1 MDAEERR
8 RKLEAGRAKLAHFR
22 QRKTKGDNTQ
32 SQKKAAKRKGSSDHT
47 QDIPKEECMIV
58 AQDSD
63 VLTELNISV
72 ESKTEETETRSERK
86 ADVDLSNPDLVDD
99 HASEKDV
106 LCSIKEYDQ
115 LDVQM
120 CRTRIVELEK
130 RLLDKQEATE
140 RLTTEVD
147 DLLEQLAKHS
157 GATHLQE
164 LETAVQ
170 ERNEIIAQLTSNL
183 QQARQNRDDI
193 QEEASLLADQIH
205 GLQLQ
210 LHEANEL
217 LKSRIPGKSELCQA
231 QEQMAVFQNRLKEQ
245 STQLQI
251 MHQKAYDLAVKL
263 ESSQKNTKDKESLLA
278 QKEENLNNTMQQMY
292 NDIGEKEETIKGLQD
307 IVTSE
312 RSNLSLL
319 QHTLSLRDTEIME
332 LKNEIASAK
341 MKEQEYI
348 EELKANHKR
357 DICRQLQDLRTGLEE
372 CYRKEIVRVKEDCEE
387 EMNKKYKNEH
397 EQIKRELSAL
407 NSDEDFQNLNA
418 IIIDLNNKLHES
430 EIHRENLCKQLKN
443 QMEDFQR
450 ERSEIELRYK
460 DLVEDLKLQLT
471 NAEKQAKEAQESK
484 QEKEYLND
492 EIQKLNS
499 FIQELSEKLLLET
512 KNNKDLKHKHD
523 EEITVYNL
531 KLKKLEQEEKLLQEV
546 SASQKAELEKMQNK
560 LCQHEGEIQLV
571 REELEFQHGL
581 RVDSFK
587 AELEDTKKNLKMVK
601 AAKDHK
607 SYEADNTSEENM
619 VELGSFIEDA
629 DILTKYLVSTERQE
643 QSYILDNSELLDTEE
658 DRFVLDSNIILESNM
673 DSAADKLMFSPD
685 EQKCISS
692 VLQGT
697 SDETELEAEAFA
709 SYLSGD
715 SLLQSEVSD
724 CKEVKDEERAGLME
738 RCVKL
743 FKELSE
749 KESALNKSYQETQE
763 ALEKWE
769 KATAELSITHL
780 ELNKEREAR
789 VRCEEE
795 LDQKEKKEK
804 ELENKINFL
813 EKQGE
818 DRDLTV
824 CIEELGLGI
833 KASKSHTW
841 QEMIK
846 DFKQERE
853 TLMMQLRA
861 QEQLV
866 KEVQEQKTASD
877 SVTSEVQSLFGR
889 QLAALQSQR
898 DQMQAQ
904 LDAQKAKN
912 QTMAELLGQKTIL
925 EETLLKEQEAL
936 KAEINNKEQSLTLT
950 LKENITLQERLCTVE
965 QNLIKAE
972 KALEKNLEKNIH
984 DLNMKTKNYE
994 KALECERVEFEEKLK
1009 SSNLELQK
1017 LNIEM
1022 QAKKMEYT
1030 EKENKLT
1037 EEVAHLKKVQVELEN
1052 HLQETVQKSAQAIQ
1066 EVQSEMRRHYEEEI
1080 SKTES
1085 QHLSETRKMNLVHQE
1100 EIEELNAEIKGKVEK
1115 QQNLEA
1121 ERKEQIGLIKKVHER
1136 EHDREIAELIIK
1148 HEDEMKE
1155 LRAELIK
1162 KQQQLLDELQ
1172 QQMEGTHKTEM
1183 QHAQLQSQTLHNLE
1197 LEGLRLSLSNMH
1209 TSQLELMQSNLRKE
1223 KETALVELREM
1234 LNDKRAQEVAILQS
1248 RHQFELEHIKEQN
1261 LKEKEEIA
1269 LKYQQELDERKKI
1282 ELEMEKKHIQTLETL
1297 KGDCAL
1303 KTETCLKNIREELSE
1318 KHQTEM
1324 GELQKTLKLEL
1335 ERVKEELKSLSL
1347 KKEQAEMKCKN
1358 LENEHQ
1364 MAIPKLC
1371 EQLQTEHDQCLENL
1385 KRKSQEREQE
1395 MRQEMEKLQA
1405 TYEELKTRS
1414 QEEIKQLWS
1423 QLDSTRASRQELS
1436 ENGVCGEA
1444 KRRCTSAPPQ
1454 QVRCLCS
1461 CSWGR
1466 ELKEQLL
1473 ARTSHVDEIER
1484 LKQDFEQQRQQRRS
1498 EHETELEQL
1507 RIYFEEKLG
1516 AAEENYREEL
1526 TLLHQ
1531 RLQELKEY
1539 SLLESEISQDQPLDI
1554 SSSVTLFEEASEKER
1569 RDTLDQLTQQ
1579 LEQHKEEFTCLRLQ
1593 LEEKHRHELDS
1604 LRSSL
1609 ALQYKEDLMKM
1620 KMDLSDRYI
1629 SEIEELKKKHCLDL
1643 EQLRAKL
1650 SEEHIKEITKLR
1662 LQSAQDAARQVEAE
1676 VVERVC
1682 VLENEHKAKLSLLQ
1696 SEKQY
1701 IAELQGEIQHLERES
1716 AKLKDSGVQHEIH
1729 LKEEMEKIKCRLVDD
1744 HKNELKRTQEE
1755 VQQMEQVHKE
1765 KEEEW
1770 KCEREALRIK
1780 VEEKLSWLR
1789 TELEDK
1795 AEYEKQTLQK
1805 EFELREAEM
1814 NQLRD
1819 QQAARIVELEKS
1831 LKEQQNN
1838 LQQLEDSLAS
1848 VQTTQKAQYDSEL
1861 QAAKALMEKKLEK
1874 ATFGLQ
1880 EECAAKL
1887 MEAQNKF
1894 MEEHKIMTQKFTT
1907 EQELL
1912 LQELKGKH
1920 ADELELQSQQ
1930 LQEKHKQHI
1939 LSLTAELQTKHQAE
1953 IETLTSTLQ
1962 SKQQAHLEAHIAEL
1976 QAKHQTQIDE
1986 LEAKH
1991 LSNLDSLESSYL
2003 SEIQIIRDEHKQA
2016 VEDLQMHF
2024 IAQLHEKDKA
2034 NQAILT
2040 QEMERLKL
2048 KHSEELQLSQDN
2060 LKIELATIHIEKLK
2074 AMAAELEEA
2083 HKEDLNTTLQNQ
2095 RCLLEEENHKALDV
2109 LREEVLHMEEHH
2121 KKALKELQD
2130 LHVAEVQKQKE
2141 EYSWQLQEELEKL
2154 KAQHEHEEEMYASAS
2169 ASEVE
2174 TVRTALLAQFE
2185 EAKLKQQ
2192 LQFQD
2197 EIELLKCQSEVLLEQ
2212 QITQLK
2218 EEFNAE
2224 RKTAWR
2230 SKEQVLIQETEKAQA
2245 RYQKERE
2252 ELSAQIQEK
2261 TNIIIQLEKKVE
2273 SLNHELEETS
2283 SELDTLL
2290 QRRDR
2295 ENQEGEYLVAMLRSD
2310 IELSQ
2315 NERKKLQESYQQVLK
2330 LFVEMVKATIATEDL
2345 ICKKVGLCLDD
2356 SLASGDSRE
2365 SRSMME
2371 EVGFIQHFK
2380 AREKRDLEK
2389 SDLDETLTEH
2399 NQVSAVTD
2407 EGSELSQHLC
2417 ESVFASPDLAL
2428 ENEEMILK
2436 ICCRLRTAV
2445 EKLLELV
2452 TESTKQLEKTHEI
2465 HAHFEEEFSRR
2476 NQETAQVVSQH
2487 HDLMECLNEESE
2499 AKNQLALELHKAEG
2513 IIEGYVVEK
2522 AALEEAMS
2530 LKEESE
2536 RRLVLELES
2545 LQEQFQKLTQ
2555 EQAILCE
2562 ERDMLISQKKALAAN
2577 VGEIEVGVPVAN
2589 VAQKEDSGLLKE
2601 VEFLAKEK
2609 LELQCQAE
2617 KDHSSL
2623 RSQMKVLEVELE
2635 EQMDQN
2641 QKLAKKSLEVTDL
2654 RQQIQVLEK
2663 QLRSQRQFM
2672 DEQAIEREH
2681 ERDEFQQEIQKLE
2694 DQLKLSGK
2702 SQTSGEPRQ
2711 YGIFELTLQIESLQA
2726 EIKDKTDDFNKL
2738 LLEKEQKYREVTVR
2752 DKEIEEQTAQIR
2764 ELEHTNTEASKTVS
2778 RLEQELQKMKKRET
2792 ELTQDKEALQQQQ
2805 YNNLIQ
2811 ISALQSKLDEARHR
2825 VPTEGSSDHGLKEQ
2839 LQAEQEALLMKE
2851 REILSLLEQL
2861 EQFKENLINK
2871 NEEILRLNLQLEMQK
2886 NLTTGIGQ
2894 LQIENAHLKEDIAKL
2909 HMMQS
2914 QKVGNS
2920 ESAVLQFP
2928 QALLEEKN
2936 QEIDHLNEQIERL
2949 QRELDG
2955 ATDNK
2960 VMENGKSEIDEL
2972 RLLVEHL
2979 RGDQERL
2986 HRDKAEEVEQLHG
2999 VIEKLQKELVQL
3011 GPVCHEVSDSQDN
3024 LNLLR
3029 LEEQVENLQNELKKG
3044 SLDFQ
3049 EHSDKNK
3056 KTVLLHSNLKE
3067 LQEELEL
3074 VSTAREALQQLLEEK
3089 ESQFKMEVEIL
3100 EQNLQNVQESSRQ
3113 HLAELTSL
3121 RIQYDAFQEEYSLL
3135 RTHLSQRDGE
3145 MGIMSTRIQEL
3156 EDTLRAREATLLES
3170 DLQIKTV
3177 AEQRV
3182 VEAAELQHLA
3192 EKIVRL
3198 EGELLQKD
3206 LHQKTEAEEVQ
3217 TLQSEVSR
3225 LDFKVQTLNQ
3235 KEVVYQRE
3243 IDELQANATKLKDQ
3257 IQEFLKEL
3265 QALCSE
3271 RDDLYSQLE
3280 SYKEKEQSNDQ
3291 EAKLHKLVLKQE
3303 GEVQVHTNGME
3314 KLGEERGPN
3323 ADQSFAASVSQS
3335 DKLILVQLE
3344 ATNTSENHKDLITKM
3359 TLHQE
3364 ELKSELACVKKEL
3377 ELSEEQTG
3385 KILENI
3391 KEKDAAIAD
3400 LKTHSRNLKTQI
3412 KQLQETLL
3420 TQEAEMTDK
3429 ARELQDLKKHYQQI
3443 LEFHQNPDSMKCK
3456 LNNLSQNT
3464 EHAKETPKDFKRLV
3478 MDMTSWD
3485 SPEIVRKQ
3493 ETSIELQPSLHLTPF
3508 SEVDSVHSTDFEMKH
3523 NKSSVVQG
3531 DTPGLLGYQSLYAN
3545 TNEEAV
3551 ARLDLKSPAFSE
3563 STYSIAEYQNM
3574 EKRILVRDVDDFTL
3588 TPSDSQDDLR
3598 STMSGLEGASDGYV
3612 SNTSSDLAAKLNQ
3625 ELEPTEHL
3633 DASFMAY
3640 LQYCGIFQDAMDP
3653 VKEKETISP
3662 QLKSVLKMVY
3672 EDSHRILA
3680 LSEHPFPL
3688 SDQKSIQQ
3696 SAAAE
3701 GWQKEGLTLLDA
3713 IQSLKDY
3720 LSKVE
3725 DRGDK
3730 ESSDTCLDWR
3740 GELLQAVQAVLEKER
3755 NMFQINLQS
3764 HLCNPGSG
3772 DEGSLVEKLEH
3783 IVKRQEEQQRIV
3795 LEHLLSSDRNS
3806 LLSEIQDLRA
3816 QLRMTHLQNQE
3827 KLQQLQ
3833 ETLTNAEDHGSK
3845 QEHQLRRKVELLEY
3859 NLQQEKTIAS
3869 DLQNSLS
3876 EEQERA
3882 SEMLELLKQERSA
3895 VSDLKSELY
3904 ESKEE
3909 NESLQ
3914 KSLQK
3919 LQREMNQLRSEL
3931 ESKEKD
3937 LTVALQ
3943 DIQNEHSKEK
3953 ELRNMFE
3960 EQHLQHKLREDEKTK
3975 ALEELQAALELQF
3988 IQNNQMSVALEHE
4001 KSANNNLRKELQIE
4015 HSRCEALLSQERNKL
4030 TELQRN
4036 LEVEKNHSLELLNA
4050 LNHERVLTEQLSMRV
4065 NEDSSCKHKE
4075 SLLEQTF
4082 VQELQA
4088 QLDEERSRAM
4098 ELAAI
4103 IEKTHQQAIQSKRQ
4117 LEAEVQMCCEET
4129 QKEREVSTKLRATLE
4144 SLQSQKQEVIC
4155 SLEIQRER
4163 EAKLK
4168 VDWEQLQTL
4177 FRSMK
4182 EQEKSKKEER
4192 EKERRQEEKEEFE
4205 KRKEW
4210 QKDRERLHE
4219 LELQHQR
4226 DEHRI
4231 KELQQTLAELEEQE
4245 RNLASHKSQQ
4255 ELSSCPVKND
4265 YNANLSLAT
4274 ETEAL
4279 HLQQQQLEKIRQ
4291 QLLFAAVHLNEF
4303 IYKTVDKTV
4312 NDWSASNDEAIA
4324 SLLHTLKELKSEL
4337 LTSSNPLKPLQG
4349 SVSLVDLLLKENG
4362 ELTKSVTTLTEEKLE
4377 LRAAICQFEKNLQQ
4391 QHHRGIGNRQIRS
4404 TDDAYSVQGSERA
4417 SWQREKTILQNALK
4431 QAESELAKATVEI
4444 ENKPIMETSNPKL
4457 QKLYRKYLRAES
4469 FRKAL
4474 VYQKK
4479 YLLLLLGGFQDCEQA
4494 TLSLIARMG
4503 VYPSPADLQVSESR
4517 SRPFTKFR
4525 SAVRVVIAVS
4535 RLKFL
4540 VKKWHKVNRKGAQ
4553 GENISHSIGHNPV
4566 SGARTEVLRQQ
4577 QFPSVNVNSPP
4588 TRDIGSCHRTS
4599 SARFVS
4605 HSPKSSY
4612 WLHNRLHPSTSSAS
4626 EKSLVSTQDPE
4637 RSLTEYIHRL
4647 EVIQQRL
4654 GGAQTGNTPGPPH
4667 QRNIK

>member
-1 MDAEERR
+1 
-8 RKLEAGRAKLAHFR
+8 
-22 QRKTKGDNTQ
+22 
-32 SQKKAAKRKGSSDHT
+32 
-47 QDIPKEECMIV
+47 
-58 AQDSD
+58 
-63 VLTELNISV
+63 
-72 ESKTEETETRSERK
+72 
-86 ADVDLSNPDLVDD
+86 
-99 HASEKDV
+99 
-106 LCSIKEYDQ
+106 
-115 LDVQM
+115 
-120 CRTRIVELEK
+120 
-130 RLLDKQEATE
+130 
-140 RLTTEVD
+140 
-147 DLLEQLAKHS
+147 
-157 GATHLQE
+157 
-164 LETAVQ
+164 
-170 ERNEIIAQLTSNL
+170 
-183 QQARQNRDDI
+183 
-193 QEEASLLADQIH
+193 
-205 GLQLQ
+205 
-210 LHEANEL
+210 
-217 LKSRIPGKSELCQA
+217 
-231 QEQMAVFQNRLKEQ
+231 
-245 STQLQI
+245 
-251 MHQKAYDLAVKL
+251 
-263 ESSQKNTKDKESLLA
+263 
-278 QKEENLNNTMQQMY
+278 
-292 NDIGEKEETIKGLQD
+292 
-307 IVTSE
+307 
-312 RSNLSLL
+312 
-319 QHTLSLRDTEIME
+319 
-332 LKNEIASAK
+332 
-341 MKEQEYI
+341 
-348 EELKANHKR
+348 
-357 DICRQLQDLRTGLEE
+357 
-372 CYRKEIVRVKEDCEE
+372 
-387 EMNKKYKNEH
+387 
-397 EQIKRELSAL
+397 
-407 NSDEDFQNLNA
+407 
-418 IIIDLNNKLHES
+418 
-430 EIHRENLCKQLKN
+430 
-443 QMEDFQR
+443 
-450 ERSEIELRYK
+450 
-460 DLVEDLKLQLT
+460 
-471 NAEKQAKEAQESK
+471 
-484 QEKEYLND
+484 
-492 EIQKLNS
+492 
-499 FIQELSEKLLLET
+499 
-512 KNNKDLKHKHD
+512 
-523 EEITVYNL
+523 
-531 KLKKLEQEEKLLQEV
+531 
-546 SASQKAELEKMQNK
+546 
-560 LCQHEGEIQLV
+560 
-571 REELEFQHGL
+571 
-581 RVDSFK
+581 
-587 AELEDTKKNLKMVK
+587 
-601 AAKDHK
+601 
-607 SYEADNTSEENM
+607 
-619 VELGSFIEDA
+619 
-629 DILTKYLVSTERQE
+629 
-643 QSYILDNSELLDTEE
+643 
-658 DRFVLDSNIILESNM
+658 
-673 DSAADKLMFSPD
+673 
-685 EQKCISS
+685 
-692 VLQGT
+692 
-697 SDETELEAEAFA
+697 
-709 SYLSGD
+709 
-715 SLLQSEVSD
+715 
-724 CKEVKDEERAGLME
+724 
-738 RCVKL
+738 
-743 FKELSE
+743 
-749 KESALNKSYQETQE
+749 
-763 ALEKWE
+763 
-769 KATAELSITHL
+769 
-780 ELNKEREAR
+780 
-789 VRCEEE
+789 
-795 LDQKEKKEK
+795 
-804 ELENKINFL
+804 
-813 EKQGE
+813 
-818 DRDLTV
+818 
-824 CIEELGLGI
+824 
-833 KASKSHTW
+833 
-841 QEMIK
+841 
-846 DFKQERE
+846 
-853 TLMMQLRA
+853 
-861 QEQLV
+861 
-866 KEVQEQKTASD
+866 
-877 SVTSEVQSLFGR
+877 
-889 QLAALQSQR
+889 
-898 DQMQAQ
+898 
-904 LDAQKAKN
+904 
-912 QTMAELLGQKTIL
+912 
-925 EETLLKEQEAL
+925 
-936 KAEINNKEQSLTLT
+936 
-950 LKENITLQERLCTVE
+950 
-965 QNLIKAE
+965 
-972 KALEKNLEKNIH
+972 
-984 DLNMKTKNYE
+984 
-994 KALECERVEFEEKLK
+994 
-1009 SSNLELQK
+1009 
-1017 LNIEM
+1017 
-1022 QAKKMEYT
+1022 
-1030 EKENKLT
+1030 
-1037 EEVAHLKKVQVELEN
+1037 
-1052 HLQETVQKSAQAIQ
+1052 
-1066 EVQSEMRRHYEEEI
+1066 
-1080 SKTES
+1080 
-1085 QHLSETRKMNLVHQE
+1085 
-1100 EIEELNAEIKGKVEK
+1100 
-1115 QQNLEA
+1115 
-1121 ERKEQIGLIKKVHER
+1121 
-1136 EHDREIAELIIK
+1136 
-1148 HEDEMKE
+1148 
-1155 LRAELIK
+1155 
-1162 KQQQLLDELQ
+1162 
-1172 QQMEGTHKTEM
+1172 
-1183 QHAQLQSQTLHNLE
+1183 
-1197 LEGLRLSLSNMH
+1197 MH

-1364 MAIPKLC
+1364 MAIPKRC
-1371 EQLQTEHDQCLENL
+1371 EQLQTEHDRCLENL
-1385 KRKSQEREQE
+1385 KRKSKEREQE

-1436 ENGVCGEA
+1436 
-1444 KRRCTSAPPQ
+1444 
-1454 QVRCLCS
+1454 
-1461 CSWGR
+1461 

-1579 LEQHKEEFTCLRLQ
+1579 LEQHK
-1593 LEEKHRHELDS
+1593 
-1604 LRSSL
+1604 
-1609 ALQYKEDLMKM
+1609 
-1620 KMDLSDRYI
+1620 
-1629 SEIEELKKKHCLDL
+1629 
-1643 EQLRAKL
+1643 
-1650 SEEHIKEITKLR
+1650 
-1662 LQSAQDAARQVEAE
+1662 SAQDAARQVEAE

-1716 AKLKDSGVQHEIH
+1716 AKLKDIGVQHEIH

-1744 HKNELKRTQEE
+1744 HKNELKRTREE

-1780 VEEKLSWLR
+1780 VEEKLSRLR

-1814 NQLRD
+1814 NQLQD

-1831 LKEQQNN
+1831 LKEQQNS

-1976 QAKHQTQIDE
+1976 RAKHQTQIDE

-2109 LREEVLHMEEHH
+2109 LREEVLQMEEHH
-2121 KKALKELQD
+2121 KKALNELQD

-2154 KAQHEHEEEMYASAS
+2154 KAQHEHEEE
-2169 ASEVE
+2169 
-2174 TVRTALLAQFE
+2174 
-2185 EAKLKQQ
+2185 
-2192 LQFQD
+2192 
-2197 EIELLKCQSEVLLEQ
+2197 
-2212 QITQLK
+2212 

-2224 RKTAWR
+2224 RKTAWH

-2252 ELSAQIQEK
+2252 ELSVQIQEK

-2283 SELDTLL
+2283 SELETLL

-2330 LFVEMVKATIATEDL
+2330 LFVEMVKATISTEDL

-2577 VGEIEVGVPVAN
+2577 VGEIEVG
-2589 VAQKEDSGLLKE
+2589 LLKE

-2623 RSQMKVLEVELE
+2623 RSQMKILEVELE

-2702 SQTSGEPRQ
+2702 SQTCGEPRQ
-2711 YGIFELTLQIESLQA
+2711 YGVESLQA
-2726 EIKDKTDDFNKL
+2726 EIKDKTDDFKKL
-2738 LLEKEQKYREVTVR
+2738 LLEKEQKYQEVTVR

-2894 LQIENAHLKEDIAKL
+2894 LQIENAHLK
-2909 HMMQS
+2909 
-2914 QKVGNS
+2914 
-2920 ESAVLQFP
+2920 
-2928 QALLEEKN
+2928 
-2936 QEIDHLNEQIERL
+2936 
-2949 QRELDG
+2949 
-2955 ATDNK
+2955 

-2999 VIEKLQKELVQL
+2999 VIEKLQKELLQL
-3011 GPVCHEVSDSQDN
+3011 GPVCREVSDSQDN

-3257 IQEFLKEL
+3257 IQELLKEL

-3314 KLGEERGPN
+3314 KLGKERGAN

-3344 ATNTSENHKDLITKM
+3344 ATDTSENHKDLIAKM

-3385 KILENI
+3385 KILEDI

-3429 ARELQDLKKHYQQI
+3429 ARELQDLKKHCQQI
-3443 LEFHQNPDSMKCK
+3443 MEFHQNPDSVKCK
-3456 LNNLSQNT
+3456 LNNLSRNT
-3464 EHAKETPKDFKRLV
+3464 EHAKETPKDFKCLV
-3478 MDMTSWD
+3478 MDETSWD

-3740 GELLQAVQAVLEKER
+3740 GELLQAVQGVLEKER
-3755 NMFQINLQS
+3755 NTFQIDLQS

-3869 DLQNSLS
+3869 HLQNSLS

-3975 ALEELQAALELQF
+3975 ALEELQAALELQC

-4065 NEDSSCKHKE
+4065 NEDSSCKQKE

-4129 QKEREVSTKLRATLE
+4129 QKERE
-4144 SLQSQKQEVIC
+4144 
-4155 SLEIQRER
+4155 
-4163 EAKLK
+4163 K

-4255 ELSSCPVKND
+4255 ELSSCPIKND

-4362 ELTKSVTTLTEEKLE
+4362 ELAKSVTTLTEEKLE
-4377 LRAAICQFEKNLQQ
+4377 LRAAICQLEKNLQQ

-4404 TDDAYSVQGSERA
+4404 TDDAHSVQGSERA
-4417 SWQREKTILQNALK
+4417 SWQREKTVLQNALK

-4444 ENKPIMETSNPKL
+4444 ENKPIMETSNPKNFNDLGFFQL

-4654 GGAQTGNTPGPPH
+4654 GGAQTGKMNLIIPQAFLKSHLLFSKAFYILSLIVTKCEEHFKKKQLCICHGG
-4667 QRNIK
+4667 RGD

>member
-1 MDAEERR
+1 
-8 RKLEAGRAKLAHFR
+8 
-22 QRKTKGDNTQ
+22 
-32 SQKKAAKRKGSSDHT
+32 
-47 QDIPKEECMIV
+47 MIV

-63 VLTELNISV
+63 VLTELNISI
-72 ESKTEETETRSERK
+72 ESKTEETETRSESK

-99 HASEKDV
+99 RASEKDV

-130 RLLDKQEATE
+130 RLLDKQEAAE

-147 DLLEQLAKHS
+147 DLLEQLAQHN

-217 LKSRIPGKSELCQA
+217 LKSRIPGKSELSQA
-231 QEQMAVFQNRLKEQ
+231 QEQMAVLQNRLKEQ

-278 QKEENLNNTMQQMY
+278 QKEENLNNAMQQMY
-292 NDIGEKEETIKGLQD
+292 NNIGEKEETIKSLQD

-312 RSNLSLL
+312 RSNLTLL

-357 DICRQLQDLRTGLEE
+357 DVCRQLQDLRTDLEE
-372 CYRKEIVRVKEDCEE
+372 CYRKEMVRVKEDCEE
-387 EMNKKYKNEH
+387 EMNKKYKNEL

-450 ERSEIELRYK
+450 ERAEIEMRYK

-471 NAEKQAKEAQESK
+471 NAEKQAQEAQESK

-492 EIQKLNS
+492 EIRKLNS
-499 FIQELSEKLLLET
+499 FIQELSEKLLCET

-523 EEITVYNL
+523 EEITIYNL

-587 AELEDTKKNLKMVK
+587 VELEDKKKNLKKVK
-601 AAKDHK
+601 AEKDHK
-607 SYEADNTSEENM
+607 SYEANNTSEENM
-619 VELGSFIEDA
+619 IELGSFIEDA

-643 QSYILDNSELLDTEE
+643 QSYISDNSELLDTEE
-658 DRFVLDSNIILESNM
+658 GRFVLDSNIILESNM
-673 DSAADKLMFSPD
+673 DSTADMLMFSPD
-685 EQKCISS
+685 EQKCLSS

-697 SDETELEAEAFA
+697 SEETELETEAFA

-715 SLLQSEVSD
+715 SLLQNEISD
-724 CKEVKDEERAGLME
+724 CKEVKDGERAGLME

-795 LDQKEKKEK
+795 LDQKVKKEK

-833 KASKSHTW
+833 KASKSHTC

-950 LKENITLQERLCTVE
+950 LKENITLQERLFAVE

-984 DLNMKTKNYE
+984 DLNMKTKNFE

-1017 LNIEM
+1017 LNVEI
-1022 QAKKMEYT
+1022 QAKKMEYI
-1030 EKENKLT
+1030 ERENKLT
-1037 EEVAHLKKVQVELEN
+1037 EEVAHLKKVQMELEN

-1080 SKTES
+1080 SKMES
-1085 QHLSETRKMNLVHQE
+1085 QHLSETTKMKLVHQK
-1100 EIEELNAEIKGKVEK
+1100 EIEELNAEIKEKVEK
-1115 QQNLEA
+1115 QQNLEE

-1183 QHAQLQSQTLHNLE
+1183 QHVQLQSQTLHNLE
-1197 LEGLRLSLSNMH
+1197 LEGLRLSLTNMH

-1282 ELEMEKKHIQTLETL
+1282 ELEMEKKRIQTLETV

-1364 MAIPKLC
+1364 MAIPKLR
-1371 EQLQTEHDQCLENL
+1371 EQLQLEHDQCLENL
-1385 KRKSQEREQE
+1385 KRKSKEREQD

-1436 ENGVCGEA
+1436 
-1444 KRRCTSAPPQ
+1444 
-1454 QVRCLCS
+1454 
-1461 CSWGR
+1461 

-1539 SLLESEISQDQPLDI
+1539 SLLESEIIQDQPLDM
-1554 SSSVTLFEEASEKER
+1554 SSSVTLLEEASEKER
-1569 RDTLDQLTQQ
+1569 RDILDQLTQQ

-1604 LRSSL
+1604 VRSSL

-1629 SEIEELKKKHCLDL
+1629 SEIEELKRKHCLDL

-1676 VVERVC
+1676 VAERVC

-1701 IAELQGEIQHLERES
+1701 IAELQGEIQHLEREIT
-1716 AKLKDSGVQHEIH
+1716 KLKDIGVQHEIH

-1744 HKNELKRTQEE
+1744 HKNELKRSREE
-1755 VQQMEQVHKE
+1755 VQQMEKLHKE

-1770 KCEREALRIK
+1770 KCEREALSIK
-1780 VEEKLSWLR
+1780 VEEKLSQLH

-1795 AEYEKQTLQK
+1795 AEYEKRTLQK

-1814 NQLRD
+1814 NQLQD

-1831 LKEQQNN
+1831 LKEQQNS

-1848 VQTTQKAQYDSEL
+1848 VQTTQKAQAQYDSEL

-1930 LQEKHKQHI
+1930 LQEKHKQQI

-2024 IAQLHEKDKA
+2024 ISQLHEKDKA
-2034 NQAILT
+2034 HQAILT

-2083 HKEDLNTTLQNQ
+2083 HKEDLNTALQNQ

-2141 EYSWQLQEELEKL
+2141 EYTWQLQEELEKL

-2218 EEFNAE
+2218 EEFEAE

-2245 RYQKERE
+2245 CYQKERE
-2252 ELSAQIQEK
+2252 ELSVQIQEK

-2273 SLNHELEETS
+2273 SLNHELEETN
-2283 SELDTLL
+2283 SELETLL

-2365 SRSMME
+2365 SCSMME
-2371 EVGFIQHFK
+2371 EMGFIQHFK
-2380 AREKRDLEK
+2380 TREKHDLEK

-2436 ICCRLRTAV
+2436 ICRRLRTAV

-2522 AALEEAMS
+2522 AALEEAIS
-2530 LKEESE
+2530 LKEDSE

-2545 LQEQFQKLTQ
+2545 LKERFQKLTQ
-2555 EQAILCE
+2555 EQAILSE

-2577 VGEIEVGVPVAN
+2577 VGEIEV
-2589 VAQKEDSGLLKE
+2589 GLLKE

-2752 DKEIEEQTAQIR
+2752 DKEIEEQAAQIR

-2839 LQAEQEALLMKE
+2839 LQAEREALLMKE
-2851 REILSLLEQL
+2851 REILNLLEQL

-2886 NLTTGIGQ
+2886 NLTPGIGQ

-2914 QKVGNS
+2914 QNVGNS
-2920 ESAVLQFP
+2920 ESALLQFP

-2936 QEIDHLNEQIERL
+2936 QEIDHLNEQIETL

-2960 VMENGKSEIDEL
+2960 VVENRKSEIDEL

-3011 GPVCHEVSDSQDN
+3011 GPMCHEVSDSQDN

-3044 SLDFQ
+3044 SLDLQ

-3170 DLQIKTV
+3170 SLQLKTV
-3177 AEQRV
+3177 AEQKV

-3192 EKIVRL
+3192 EKIARL
-3198 EGELLQKD
+3198 EDELLKKD

-3257 IQEFLKEL
+3257 IQEVLKEL
-3265 QALCSE
+3265 QALRSE

-3303 GEVQVHTNGME
+3303 REVQVHTNGMD
-3314 KLGEERGPN
+3314 KLGEERGAN

-3344 ATNTSENHKDLITKM
+3344 ATNISENHKDLITKM

-3364 ELKSELACVKKEL
+3364 ELKSQLACVKKKL

-3385 KILENI
+3385 KILEDI

-3400 LKTHSRNLKTQI
+3400 LKIHSRNLKTQI

-3420 TQEAEMTDK
+3420 TQEAQMTDK
-3429 ARELQDLKKHYQQI
+3429 ARELQDLKKHCQQI
-3443 LEFHQNPDSMKCK
+3443 LEFHQTPDSIKCK

-3464 EHAKETPKDFKRLV
+3464 EHAEETPKDFKCLV

-3508 SEVDSVHSTDFEMKH
+3508 SEVDSVHSADFEMKH

-3563 STYSIAEYQNM
+3563 STYSIAEYQNT

-3713 IQSLKDY
+3713 IQSLTDY

-3740 GELLQAVQAVLEKER
+3740 GELLQAVQGVLEKER
-3755 NMFQINLQS
+3755 KMFQIDLQS
-3764 HLCNPGSG
+3764 HFCNPGSG

-3827 KLQQLQ
+3827 KLQHLQ

-3882 SEMLELLKQERSA
+3882 SEMHELLKQEQSA

-3943 DIQNEHSKEK
+3943 DVQNEHSKEK

-3960 EQHLQHKLREDEKTK
+3960 EQHLQHKIREDEKTK
-3975 ALEELQAALELQF
+3975 ALEELQAALELQC

-4050 LNHERVLTEQLSMRV
+4050 LNHERVLTEQLSVRV

-4144 SLQSQKQEVIC
+4144 SLQSQKQEVIH

-4177 FRSMK
+4177 FKSTK

-4192 EKERRQEEKEEFE
+4192 EKERRQEQKAEFE

-4255 ELSSCPVKND
+4255 ELSSCPIKND
-4265 YNANLSLAT
+4265 DNANLSLAT

-4279 HLQQQQLEKIRQ
+4279 HLQQQLLEKIRQ

-4303 IYKTVDKTV
+4303 MYKTVDKTV

-4337 LTSSNPLKPLQG
+4337 LTSSTPLKPLQD

-4362 ELTKSVTTLTEEKLE
+4362 ELTKSVTTLTEEKLK
-4377 LRAAICQFEKNLQQ
+4377 LRAAICQLEKNLQQ
-4391 QHHRGIGNRQIRS
+4391 QHHRGIGNRRILS
-4404 TDDAYSVQGSERA
+4404 TDDAHSVQESERA

-4444 ENKPIMETSNPKL
+4444 ENKPIMEISSPKL

-4503 VYPSPADLQVSESR
+4503 VYPSPADLQVPESR

-4588 TRDIGSCHRTS
+4588 TRDIGLCHRTS

>member
-1 MDAEERR
+1 MDEERR

-22 QRKTKGDNTQ
+22 QRKTKSDNTQ
-32 SQKKAAKRKGSSDHT
+32 SQKKAAKRKGSSDHM
-47 QDIPKEECMIV
+47 QNIPKEECVIV

-63 VLTELNISV
+63 VLTDLNISI
-72 ESKTEETETRSERK
+72 EGKTEETETSSESK
-86 ADVDLSNPDLVDD
+86 ADVDLSNPCLVDD
-99 HASEKDV
+99 CASE
-106 LCSIKEYDQ
+106 EYGQ
-115 LDVQM
+115 LNVQM

-130 RLLDKQEATE
+130 RLLEKQEATE

-147 DLLEQLAKHS
+147 DLLEQLAQHS

-217 LKSRIPGKSELCQA
+217 LKSRIPGKSELSQA

-251 MHQKAYDLAVKL
+251 MHQKAHDLELQL
-263 ESSQKNTKDKESLLA
+263 ESSQK
-278 QKEENLNNTMQQMY
+278 
-292 NDIGEKEETIKGLQD
+292 
-307 IVTSE
+307 
-312 RSNLSLL
+312 
-319 QHTLSLRDTEIME
+319 
-332 LKNEIASAK
+332 
-341 MKEQEYI
+341 
-348 EELKANHKR
+348 
-357 DICRQLQDLRTGLEE
+357 
-372 CYRKEIVRVKEDCEE
+372 
-387 EMNKKYKNEH
+387 
-397 EQIKRELSAL
+397 
-407 NSDEDFQNLNA
+407 
-418 IIIDLNNKLHES
+418 
-430 EIHRENLCKQLKN
+430 
-443 QMEDFQR
+443 
-450 ERSEIELRYK
+450 
-460 DLVEDLKLQLT
+460 
-471 NAEKQAKEAQESK
+471 
-484 QEKEYLND
+484 
-492 EIQKLNS
+492 
-499 FIQELSEKLLLET
+499 
-512 KNNKDLKHKHD
+512 
-523 EEITVYNL
+523 
-531 KLKKLEQEEKLLQEV
+531 
-546 SASQKAELEKMQNK
+546 
-560 LCQHEGEIQLV
+560 
-571 REELEFQHGL
+571 
-581 RVDSFK
+581 
-587 AELEDTKKNLKMVK
+587 
-601 AAKDHK
+601 
-607 SYEADNTSEENM
+607 
-619 VELGSFIEDA
+619 
-629 DILTKYLVSTERQE
+629 
-643 QSYILDNSELLDTEE
+643 
-658 DRFVLDSNIILESNM
+658 
-673 DSAADKLMFSPD
+673 
-685 EQKCISS
+685 
-692 VLQGT
+692 
-697 SDETELEAEAFA
+697 
-709 SYLSGD
+709 
-715 SLLQSEVSD
+715 
-724 CKEVKDEERAGLME
+724 
-738 RCVKL
+738 
-743 FKELSE
+743 
-749 KESALNKSYQETQE
+749 
-763 ALEKWE
+763 
-769 KATAELSITHL
+769 
-780 ELNKEREAR
+780 
-789 VRCEEE
+789 
-795 LDQKEKKEK
+795 
-804 ELENKINFL
+804 
-813 EKQGE
+813 
-818 DRDLTV
+818 
-824 CIEELGLGI
+824 
-833 KASKSHTW
+833 
-841 QEMIK
+841 
-846 DFKQERE
+846 
-853 TLMMQLRA
+853 
-861 QEQLV
+861 
-866 KEVQEQKTASD
+866 
-877 SVTSEVQSLFGR
+877 
-889 QLAALQSQR
+889 
-898 DQMQAQ
+898 
-904 LDAQKAKN
+904 
-912 QTMAELLGQKTIL
+912 
-925 EETLLKEQEAL
+925 
-936 KAEINNKEQSLTLT
+936 
-950 LKENITLQERLCTVE
+950 
-965 QNLIKAE
+965 
-972 KALEKNLEKNIH
+972 
-984 DLNMKTKNYE
+984 
-994 KALECERVEFEEKLK
+994 
-1009 SSNLELQK
+1009 
-1017 LNIEM
+1017 
-1022 QAKKMEYT
+1022 
-1030 EKENKLT
+1030 
-1037 EEVAHLKKVQVELEN
+1037 
-1052 HLQETVQKSAQAIQ
+1052 
-1066 EVQSEMRRHYEEEI
+1066 
-1080 SKTES
+1080 
-1085 QHLSETRKMNLVHQE
+1085 
-1100 EIEELNAEIKGKVEK
+1100 IEELNAEIKEKVEK
-1115 QQNLEA
+1115 QQNLEE

-1136 EHDREIAELIIK
+1136 EHDREITELIIK

-1162 KQQQLLDELQ
+1162 EQQQLLDELQ

-1183 QHAQLQSQTLHNLE
+1183 QHTQLQSQTLHNLE
-1197 LEGLRLSLSNMH
+1197 LEGLRLSLTNMH

-1248 RHQFELEHIKEQN
+1248 RHQFELEHINEQH

-1269 LKYQQELDERKKI
+1269 LKHQQELDERKKI

-1297 KGDCAL
+1297 KGDWAL
-1303 KTETCLKNIREELSE
+1303 KTETRLKNIREELSE
-1318 KHQTEM
+1318 KHQIEM

-1335 ERVKEELKSLSL
+1335 DRVKEELKSLSV
-1347 KKEQAEMKCKN
+1347 KKEQVEMKCKN

-1364 MAIPKLC
+1364 MAITKLR
-1371 EQLQTEHDQCLENL
+1371 EQLQTEHDQGLENL
-1385 KRKSQEREQE
+1385 KRKSKEREQE
-1395 MRQEMEKLQA
+1395 MQQEMEKLQA

-1436 ENGVCGEA
+1436 
-1444 KRRCTSAPPQ
+1444 
-1454 QVRCLCS
+1454 
-1461 CSWGR
+1461 

-1554 SSSVTLFEEASEKER
+1554 SSSVTLLEEASEKER
-1569 RDTLDQLTQQ
+1569 RDILDQLTQQ
-1579 LEQHKEEFTCLRLQ
+1579 LEQHKEELTCLRLQ

-1643 EQLRAKL
+1643 EHLRAKL

-1676 VVERVC
+1676 VAERVC

-1696 SEKQY
+1696 CEKQH
-1701 IAELQGEIQHLERES
+1701 IAELQGEIQHLKREIT
-1716 AKLKDSGVQHEIH
+1716 KLQDIGVQHEAQ
-1729 LKEEMEKIKCRLVDD
+1729 LKEEMEKIKCKLVDD
-1744 HKNELKRTQEE
+1744 HKNELKRAREE
-1755 VQQMEQVHKE
+1755 VQQVEQVHKE

-1770 KCEREALRIK
+1770 KCEREALRVK
-1780 VEEKLSWLR
+1780 VEETLSQLR
-1789 TELEDK
+1789 AELEDK
-1795 AEYEKQTLQK
+1795 AESEKQTLQK

-1814 NQLRD
+1814 NRLQD

-1831 LKEQQNN
+1831 LKEQQNS

-1848 VQTTQKAQYDSEL
+1848 MQTTQTAQAQYESEL
-1861 QAAKALMEKKLEK
+1861 QAAKTLMEKDLEK

-1880 EECAAKL
+1880 EECAVKL

-1894 MEEHKIMTQKFTT
+1894 MEEHKVMTQKFTT

-1920 ADELELQSQQ
+1920 VEELELQSQQ
-1930 LQEKHKQHI
+1930 LQEKHKQQI

-1962 SKQQAHLEAHIAEL
+1962 SKQQAQLEARLAEL
-1976 QAKHQTQIDE
+1976 QAKHQAQIDD

-2024 IAQLHEKDKA
+2024 AEQLHEKEKA

-2060 LKIELATIHIEKLK
+2060 LKIELATLHIEKLK

-2083 HKEDLNTTLQNQ
+2083 HKEDLNTALQNQ
-2095 RCLLEEENHKALDV
+2095 RCMLEEENHKALDV

-2121 KKALKELQD
+2121 KKALKDLQD
-2130 LHVAEVQKQKE
+2130 LHVAEVQRQKE
-2141 EYSWQLQEELEKL
+2141 AYSWQLQEELEKL
-2154 KAQHEHEEEMYASAS
+2154 KAQHEHEEKMYASAS

-2185 EAKLKQQ
+2185 EVKLKQQ

-2218 EEFNAE
+2218 EEFEAE

-2245 RYQKERE
+2245 HYEKEKE
-2252 ELSAQIQEK
+2252 ELSVQIQEK

-2273 SLNHELEETS
+2273 SLNQKLEETN
-2283 SELDTLL
+2283 SELETLL

-2380 AREKRDLEK
+2380 AREKHDLEK
-2389 SDLDETLTEH
+2389 SDLLDETLTEH

-2436 ICCRLRTAV
+2436 ICRRLRTAV

-2487 HDLMECLNEESE
+2487 HDLMECLNEENE

-2577 VGEIEVGVPVAN
+2577 VGEIEVGVPVVNIAK
-2589 VAQKEDSGLLKE
+2589 KEDSGLLKE

-2726 EIKDKTDDFNKL
+2726 EIKDKTDDYNKL
-2738 LLEKEQKYREVTVR
+2738 LLEKEQKYREITVR
-2752 DKEIEEQTAQIR
+2752 DKEIEELAARIR

-2825 VPTEGSSDHGLKEQ
+2825 VPSEGSSDHGLKEQ

-2851 REILSLLEQL
+2851 RE
-2861 EQFKENLINK
+2861 
-2871 NEEILRLNLQLEMQK
+2871 
-2886 NLTTGIGQ
+2886 
-2894 LQIENAHLKEDIAKL
+2894 EDIAKL
-2909 HMMQS
+2909 RMMQS
-2914 QKVGNS
+2914 QNVGSS

-2960 VMENGKSEIDEL
+2960 SCSLSQVVENGKSEIDEL

-2999 VIEKLQKELVQL
+2999 VIEKLQKELIQL
-3011 GPVCHEVSDSQDN
+3011 GPMCHEVSDSEDN
-3024 LNLLR
+3024 RNVLR

-3056 KTVLLHSNLKE
+3056 KTVLLHSKLKE

-3145 MGIMSTRIQEL
+3145 MGIMASRIQEL

-3182 VEAAELQHLA
+3182 VDAAELQHLA
-3192 EKIVRL
+3192 EKIARL
-3198 EGELLQKD
+3198 EDELLKKD

-3243 IDELQANATKLKDQ
+3243 IDELQANSIKLKDQ
-3257 IQEFLKEL
+3257 VQEFLKEL
-3265 QALCSE
+3265 QALRSE
-3271 RDDLYSQLE
+3271 RDDLYSQLA
-3280 SYKEKEQSNDQ
+3280 SYKEKNQSNDQ
-3291 EAKLHKLVLKQE
+3291 EAKLHKPILKQE
-3303 GEVQVHTNGME
+3303 REVPVHTNGME
-3314 KLGEERGPN
+3314 KLREERGAN
-3323 ADQSFAASVSQS
+3323 VDQSFAASVSQS

-3377 ELSEEQTG
+3377 ELREEQTG
-3385 KILENI
+3385 KILKDI
-3391 KEKDAAIAD
+3391 KEKDAALAD

-3429 ARELQDLKKHYQQI
+3429 ARELQDLKKHCQQI
-3443 LEFHQNPDSMKCK
+3443 LEFHQTPDSVKCK

-3464 EHAKETPKDFKRLV
+3464 EHDKETPKDFKCLV
-3478 MDMTSWD
+3478 MHMTSWD

-3508 SEVDSVHSTDFEMKH
+3508 SEVDSVHSTDFEMKD
-3523 NKSSVVQG
+3523 NKSSVIQG

-3574 EKRILVRDVDDFTL
+3574 EKRIRVRDVDDFTL

-3612 SNTSSDLAAKLNQ
+3612 SNPSSDLAAKLNQ
-3625 ELEPTEHL
+3625 ELETTEHL
-3633 DASFMAY
+3633 DASFTAY

-3672 EDSHRILA
+3672 EDSRRILA

-3701 GWQKEGLTLLDA
+3701 GWRKEGLTLLDA

-3730 ESSDTCLDWR
+3730 ESSDTCFDWR
-3740 GELLQAVQAVLEKER
+3740 GELLQAVQSVLEKER
-3755 NMFQINLQS
+3755 NMFQVDLQS

-3783 IVKRQEEQQRIV
+3783 IVKRQEEQQQIV

-3816 QLRMTHLQNQE
+3816 QLRITHLQNQE

-3833 ETLTNAEDHGSK
+3833 ETLTNAEDRGSK
-3845 QEHQLRRKVELLEY
+3845 QEHQLRRKAELLEY
-3859 NLQQEKTIAS
+3859 KLQQEKTIAS

-3882 SEMLELLKQERSA
+3882 SEMHELLKQEQSA

-3919 LQREMNQLRSEL
+3919 LQREINQLRSEL
-3931 ESKEKD
+3931 ENKEKD
-3937 LTVALQ
+3937 LRVALQ
-3943 DIQNEHSKEK
+3943 DLQNEHSKEK

-3975 ALEELQAALELQF
+3975 ALEELQAALELQC

-4001 KSANNNLRKELQIE
+4001 KSANDNLRKELQIE

-4144 SLQSQKQEVIC
+4144 SLQSQKQEVIR

-4168 VDWEQLQTL
+4168 ADWEQLQTL
-4177 FRSMK
+4177 FRTMK

-4192 EKERRQEEKEEFE
+4192 EKERRQEQRAEFE

-4210 QKDRERLHE
+4210 QKDKERLHE

-4231 KELQQTLAELEEQE
+4231 KELQQTLAELEKQE
-4245 RNLASHKSQQ
+4245 RNLASQKSQR

-4265 YNANLSLAT
+4265 YNANLSLTT

-4337 LTSSNPLKPLQG
+4337 LTSSTPLKPLQG

-4377 LRAAICQFEKNLQQ
+4377 LRAAISQLEKNLQQ
-4391 QHHRGIGNRQIRS
+4391 QHHRGIGNRQIRC
-4404 TDDAYSVQGSERA
+4404 TDDAHSVQGSERA
-4417 SWQREKTILQNALK
+4417 SWQQEKTLLQNALK

-4444 ENKPIMETSNPKL
+4444 ENKPVMETSNPKL

-4566 SGARTEVLRQQ
+4566 SGVRTEVLRQQ
-4577 QFPSVNVNSPP
+4577 QLPSVNVNSPP

-4654 GGAQTGNTPGPPH
+4654 GGAQTGNTSGPPH